1 MKTNLGLELA
11 EARVARSARA
21 LKIGTL
27 RPAIVL
33 YDEPHPLGD
42 DIGMIQTA
50 DMARKPDMLIVM
62 GTSLKVH
69 GLKKLVKD
77 FAKTVHTS
85 APSRSFS
92 VKKAKSFAGG
102 KVVFVNRTAPGSEW
116 ADIIDYHVAGDT
128 DVWVKRVLRDWKKM
142 RPADWEVQQTLSV
155 NDGDV
160 SMSGGFKVVKNATG
174 GVKGK
179 ADGMFSNKDCMIFKS
194 DIWTFEQAGRKARTK
209 RTSPRSRHHPHRRS
223 ATRAHRFPFHLVN
236 AGKRVHI
243 TLTLNVALR
252 RNGTLR
258 KVVGQGC
265 LQGKEVFCLQKIRTR
280 WRV

>member
-1 MKTNLGLELA
+1 M
-11 EARVARSARA
+11 ARSARA

-69 GLKKLVKD
+69 GLKRLVKD
-77 FAKTVHTS
+77 FAKSVHAS
-85 APSRSFS
+85 GGSPSSS
-92 VKKAKSFAGG
+92 VKQAKSFGG

-128 DVWVKRVLRDWKKM
+128 DVWVKRVVRDWKKM

-160 SMSGGFKVVKNATG
+160 GMSGGFKVVKKATG

-179 ADGMFSNKDCMIFKS
+179 GDGMFYYCMIL
-194 DIWTFEQAGRKARTK
+194 K
-209 RTSPRSRHHPHRRS
+209 R
-223 ATRAHRFPFHLVN
+223 
-236 AGKRVHI
+236 
-243 TLTLNVALR
+243 
-252 RNGTLR
+252 
-258 KVVGQGC
+258 
-265 LQGKEVFCLQKIRTR
+265 
-280 WRV
+280 